1 MRMTR
6 RCGGSQVVT
15 GAPSGGVAP
24 AAISIPVGNIQAA
37 TSAVIAV
44 QTSSGAAGRST
55 SRVISN
61 SRLMIWVPCFRDGG
75 VQCDYEPVRA
85 TAGGG
90 LVVVLRD
97 EAVDGV
103 RQLDGERGPVLRGR
117 EPHLAVD
124 PECREWLAGHAR
136 AGDELTDLAHHAP
149 RDREQPA
156 CGALVRFT

>member
-1 MRMTR
+1 MRITR
-6 RCGGSQVVT
+6 RCGGSQGVT
-15 GAPSGGVAP
+15 GAPPGGGEP
-24 AAISIPVGNIQAA
+24 AGISMPVGNCQAA
-37 TSAVIAV
+37 VSAVIAV

-124 PECREWLAGHAR
+124 PEGGERLVGRAR
-136 AGDELTDLAHHAP
+136 SGDQLTDLADQAP
-149 RDREQPA
+149 GDRQQPA
-156 CGALVRFT
+156 RRALVRLA